1 MTIQENQDASHDQFS
16 KQKVIR
22 EKKRK
27 KKKQLNHIE
36 QEQSRTVDQSSM

>member
-22 EKKRK
+22 EKK
-27 KKKQLNHIE
+27 KKQLNHIE
-36 QEQSRTVDQSSM
+36 QEQSRTVDQSST